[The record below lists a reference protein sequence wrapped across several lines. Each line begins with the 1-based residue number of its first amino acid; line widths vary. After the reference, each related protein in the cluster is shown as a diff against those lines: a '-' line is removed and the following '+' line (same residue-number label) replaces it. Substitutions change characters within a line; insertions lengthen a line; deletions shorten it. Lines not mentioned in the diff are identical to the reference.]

1 MEKTILVVV
10 IDKRRATAPEVQKTL
25 TTFGCLIKTR
35 LGIHDG
41 VVDKCSDHGLLI
53 LELIGNK
60 KDRKELQKKLGLLPG
75 VKTKSINISA

>member
-10 IDKRRATAPEVQKTL
+10 IDKRRATAPEVQKIL
-25 TTFGCLIKTR
+25 TTFGCIIKTR

-53 LELIGNK
+53 LELVGNK
-60 KDRKELQKKLGLLPG
+60 KDRKELGKKLGLLPG
-75 VKTKSINISA
+75 VKTKSIHIPA

>member
-25 TTFGCLIKTR
+25 TTFGCIIKTR

-53 LELIGNK
+53 LELVG
-60 KDRKELQKKLGLLPG
+60 RKSERRGLQKKLGLLPG
-75 VKTKSINISA
+75 VKTKSIDISA